1 MKKPYYFAASFL
13 LTGMLAAGC
22 GNDENEQPVLDTE
35 TDTIEENARDL
46 PSKIQNVQST
56 LIELNTHIDSSEGS
70 EDIQKTGKSLEEH
83 WDLAEAEIEEQY
95 PEDYAAIEES
105 LYPLIDET
113 KKDSPDT
120 EKMKPLAEDS
130 NDKLTSLLE
139 KATEPKKEK
148 NEVELD
154 LDQGNK

>member
-1 MKKPYYFAASFL
+1 MKKPYYAAASFL

-22 GNDENEQPVLDTE
+22 GTDESEQPVLDTE
-35 TDTIEENARDL
+35 TDTIEETARDM
-46 PSKIQNVQST
+46 PSKIQNVQNT
-56 LIELNTHIDSSEGS
+56 LVELNTHIDASES
-70 EDIQKTGKSLEEH
+70 IEEIQTTGKSLEEH

-113 KKDSPDT
+113 KKDSPDM
-120 EKMKPLAEDS
+120 EKMKPWVEDS
-130 NDKLTSLLE
+130 NKKLTALLE
-139 KATEPKKEK
+139 KATEPKKEE